1 MRSPES
7 PLIQAVADVL
17 SRARGR
23 RPRIHCI
30 TNAVAQTYTANMLLA
45 LGAVP
50 SMTISVEEIGGFV
63 ASADALL
70 VNLGTFD
77 PERRE
82 ATLTALEIAG
92 DERVPWL
99 LDPVFIDRSE
109 PRAAFAKALLS
120 REPVA
125 IRLNR
130 AEFAAIAGNEADEA
144 ALKQFALEQL
154 MVVGLTGEIDIVS
167 DGARQASVA
176 NGHALMARVTAMG
189 CAGAAINA
197 AFLAVEDDA
206 WLATIASLAVLGV
219 AGEIAAAKSDGP
231 GSFATAILD
240 AVYALDR
247 ATLIQRAR
255 VS

>member
-1 MRSPES
+1 MRRPES
-7 PLIQAVADVL
+7 PLAAAAADILV
-17 SRARGR
+17 RARLR
-23 RPRIHCI
+23 HPRVHCI
-30 TNAVAQTYTANMLLA
+30 TNAVAQAYTANMLLA

-50 SMTISVEEIGGFV
+50 SMTIAAEEIGGFV
-63 ASADALL
+63 AGADALL

-77 PERRE
+77 SQRRE
-82 ATLTALEIAG
+82 AVETALEIAG

-109 PRAAFAKALLS
+109 LRAAFAKTLLA
-120 REPVA
+120 REPLA

-130 AEFAAIAGNEADEA
+130 AEFAAIAGNEADEG
-144 ALKQFALEQL
+144 ALKRFALEQL
-154 MVVGLTGEIDIVS
+154 MVVGLTGEIDVVS
-167 DGARQASVA
+167 DGARQVSVA

-231 GSFATAILD
+231 GSFAINILD
-240 AVYALDR
+240 AFHALDR
-247 ATLIQRAR
+247 ATLIERAR
-255 VS
+255 IA